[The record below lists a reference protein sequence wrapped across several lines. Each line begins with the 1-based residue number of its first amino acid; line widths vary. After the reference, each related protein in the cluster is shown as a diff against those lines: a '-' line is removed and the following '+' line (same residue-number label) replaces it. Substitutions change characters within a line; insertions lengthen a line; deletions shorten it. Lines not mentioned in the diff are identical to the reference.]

1 MATVSGPSRCGSA
14 RRAPSWAQAHG
25 TDVSGVGCLS
35 SCSSH
40 TQLSDTVAPRRP
52 PQQREHRCD
61 LRLQAGA
68 VQAWDSPGQELRG
81 RLALRGSCERRPS
94 PPRSPLRV
102 RRRPESSRQPIPPP
116 EPPSQ
121 AARAGKNAERA
132 RSSCKVS
139 ALSGARGIKEGAGL
153 SGSNSGRGRGRVG
166 ATRGRGRGRDDAVS
180 GYFLSGKLSSALQG
194 STFPFQKAGC
204 RRCPSPWQAG

>member
-1 MATVSGPSRCGSA
+1 MLQPAPAVVPCAPWASAQACMAAVSGPFRCGSA
-14 RRAPSWAQAHG
+14 RGARSWAPAHG
-25 TDVSGVGCLS
+25 TAVSGVGCWS

-40 TQLSDTVAPRRP
+40 TPLSDTVAPRRP
-52 PQQREHRCD
+52 PQLREHRCD

-68 VQAWDSPGQELRG
+68 VQALDSPGQELRG

-116 EPPSQ
+116 EPPWQ
-121 AARAGKNAERA
+121 AARARKNAERA

-139 ALSGARGIKEGAGL
+139 ALRRARGIKEGAGL
-153 SGSNSGRGRGRVG
+153 SGSNTWEGAGPSGSNTWAG
-166 ATRGRGRGRDDAVS
+166 A
-180 GYFLSGKLSSALQG
+180 G
-194 STFPFQKAGC
+194 S
-204 RRCPSPWQAG
+204 R